1 MNEVKGTD
9 ALEYIRKKYG
19 NYPEFE
25 EGVGKA
31 RTDLAVGQM
40 IYDARQEAGLT
51 QTELAKLVGTTQSV
65 ISRLEDADYE
75 GHSLPML
82 NRIAAALHKQVE
94 IRFIP
99 ALVIK
104 DTIHIRPENYEAKM

>member
-1 MNEVKGTD
+1 MPKTKD
-9 ALEYIRKKYG
+9 ALDHIHKKYG
-19 NYPEFE
+19 NYPEFQK
-25 EGVGKA
+25 GVEKA
-31 RTDLAVGQM
+31 RTDLMVGQM

-51 QTELAKLVGTTQSV
+51 QSGLAKLVGTTQSV

-94 IRFIP
+94 IRFVP
-99 ALVIK
+99 AAALTSK
-104 DTIHIRPENYEAKM
+104 